1 MCPFISWIEHK
12 DNVYF
17 LDDSKLNTK
26 QGKELLRPEYISDLL
41 GHGAIRHFYSELGY
55 KGIDK
60 ECENFTTPNNFPHEI
75 VSAIKKGKFINFGIC
90 LNILTQPARAEYE
103 KINQPARA
111 EYEKIKQPAWAEY
124 EKITQ
129 SAWAEY
135 GKITQSAWAEY
146 EKIKQPAWAEYE
158 KIKQS
163 AFWRIARKKENR
175 INVWK

>member
-1 MCPFISWIEHK
+1 MCNFISWIEHK
-12 DNVYF
+12 GNVYF
-17 LDDSKLNTK
+17 LDDSKLNTR
-26 QGKELLRPEYISDLL
+26 QGKELLRPEYISDLS
-41 GHGAIRHFYSELGY
+41 GHGAIRHFYSELGD
-55 KGIDK
+55 KGINR
-60 ECENFTTPNNFPHEI
+60 ECENFTTPNNFPPVI

-103 KINQPARA
+103 KIEQPARA

-135 GKITQSAWAEY
+135 

-158 KIKQS
+158 KIKQP